1 MKSSWIPTLI
11 LVCIAFLSILAGVI
25 LGPTV
30 YSAHDVLR
38 VFASRLS
45 PDSTQALDNATITIV
60 WQLRLPRVLLA
71 FMVGAGLSLVGL
83 AMQTLV
89 RNPLAEPY
97 ILGIASGASAGASLF
112 YLGFLPPI
120 ISVALTLPLAAFLGS
135 LLTILIVLSIAYKEG
150 ELLITRLLLA
160 GVAMASLMGA
170 VSTFATF
177 ASPDLEKMKT
187 VMFWLLGSFS
197 GSRWDVVLLPSL
209 ATLISF
215 VFLYLFNRPLDAL
228 LLGDDSAAQLGVP
241 VHVFR
246 WLLIGIAAF
255 VTGLL
260 VASAGA
266 IGFVG
271 LIIPHAVRSLVGVLH
286 RRMIPLCFLAGGIF
300 MIWADI
306 TARTVLPGEELPIGM
321 VTALCGAPFFLWLL
335 RKNPYR
341 FG

>member
-1 MKSSWIPTLI
+1 MKSTWIPTII
-11 LVCIAFLSILAGVI
+11 LVLTSFLALLIGVI

-30 YSAHDVLR
+30 YSIQDIVHVIVTKMGLSTGHRLDV
-38 VFASRLS
+38 S
-45 PDSTQALDNATITIV
+45 DITII
-60 WQLRLPRVLLA
+60 WQIRLPRVLLA
-71 FMVGAGLSLVGL
+71 YMVGAGLSVVGL
-83 AMQTLV
+83 SMQTLV

-120 ISVALTLPLAAFLGS
+120 ISVALSLPLAAFLGS
-135 LLTILIVLSIAYKEG
+135 LITMVLVLFISYKDG
-150 ELLITRLLLA
+150 ELQITRLLLA

-170 VSTFATF
+170 VSTFVTF

-197 GSRWDVVLLPSL
+197 GSRWDLVLLPTIATFL
-209 ATLISF
+209 ALL
-215 VFLYLFNRPLDAL
+215 FLMIFHRPLDAL
-228 LLGDDSAAQLGVP
+228 LLGEESAYHLGVP
-241 VHVFR
+241 VQLFR
-246 WLLIGIAAF
+246 WLLIGIAAL

-271 LIIPHAVRSLVGVLH
+271 LIIPHSIRSLVGVMH
-286 RRMIPLCFLAGGIF
+286 RRVVPLSFFAGGIF
-300 MIWADI
+300 MVLVDI
-306 TARTVLPGEELPIGM
+306 AARTMQPGQELPIGM